1 MADGSVIIKVDAD
14 EKAAVKKLHQV
25 EREIDKLREKLS
37 EKQSGKSLL
46 VQESERLQA
55 EISRLR
61 QAAKAENLK
70 WQGGDVAAGQRESE
84 LLAKIPALKTQM
96 EKVNAEID
104 KYEQAIDSINQK
116 LGKQE
121 GIYADT
127 QKQVA
132 ALEKQNSGLAAVTDQ
147 VQSHMDRFANRVK
160 RLAKQVF
167 VFTIIAGA
175 FRQLRDILT
184 VAVKSNDEASAAFAR
199 LKGAVLTLV
208 QPLVNLLLP
217 ALTWIAN
224 ALTRVISVLA
234 QLFSML
240 TGKSFSST
248 KQAAKNLNAQ
258 KKALEGVGKAADDA
272 AGGLAGFDEINTIS
286 TDTGGGGGAGAAISP
301 DFNFGGEMDMGKLKN
316 ILGLLKAI
324 GAALLAW
331 KLSNGFLDGM
341 KKFLGFALAL
351 DGAIGYVKAFADI
364 WNNGLN
370 TGNLLALLG
379 RALEIVAGLWL
390 AFGKLGG
397 AIGLIVAGLGFLVAG
412 FHDAFENGWNLHNLL
427 LSIAGIFAVGMGI
440 GLLTGSWIPLLV
452 AGIAA
457 VLLALTVLTG
467 NGEELL
473 DGLKQMFEG
482 LKDFIVGIFAGDLER
497 AFGGIKTL
505 FDGFGKVAN
514 AVISGIEDSF
524 NAFLNWLDN
533 VTGGKLSN
541 IINTIRNLA
550 TAMFADI
557 RFRADAFVQALKL
570 LFLGV
575 TQFLTGVFTGDW
587 KRAWEGVKNIF
598 RGVWSGI
605 ASWFG
610 SAINAVIRGAN
621 WLISQLN
628 KIKWNVPDWVPVI
641 GGKKL
646 GISIP
651 KISEYRIPALAT
663 GTVVPPNRE
672 FLAMLGDNKNETE
685 VVSPLS
691 TMKQAMMEALAENGG
706 GGGEITLH
714 LYLNGRKMAVEV
726 VKEINNMTREAGKPV
741 LLF

>member
-70 WQGGDVAAGQRESE
+70 WQGGDAAAGQRESE

-147 VQSHMDRFANRVK
+147 VQSHMDRFAKRVK
-160 RLAKQVF
+160 GLAKRVF
-167 VFTIIAGA
+167 VFTVITAA
-175 FRQLRDILT
+175 FRQLRDILV

-258 KKALEGVGKAADDA
+258 KKALEGVGDAADDA
-272 AGGLAGFDEINTIS
+272 AGSLAGFDEINTIS
-286 TDTGGGGGAGAAISP
+286 TDTGGGGGADAALSP
-301 DFNFGGEMDMGKLKN
+301 DFDFGGEMDMGNLKN

-331 KLSNGFLDGM
+331 KFSNGFLDGM
-341 KKFLGFALAL
+341 RKFLGFALVL
-351 DGAIGYVKAFADI
+351 DGAIGYAKAFADI
-364 WNNGLN
+364 WSNGLN
-370 TGNLLALLG
+370 TDNLLTLLG

-390 AFGKLGG
+390 AFGKVGG

-427 LSIAGIFAVGMGI
+427 LSIAGIFAIGMGI

-482 LKDFIVGIFAGDLER
+482 LKDFIVGIFTGDLER

-514 AVISGIEDSF
+514 AVISGVVDGF
-524 NAFLNWLDN
+524 NAFLDQLDEL
-533 VTGGKLSN
+533 TGGRLSD

-575 TQFLTGVFTGDW
+575 TQFLAGVFTGDW
-587 KRAWEGVKNIF
+587 KRAWEGIKNIF

-605 ASWFG
+605 VSWFG
-610 SAINAVIRGAN
+610 SAINVVIRGAN

-646 GISIP
+646 GISIQ

-672 FLAMLGDNKNETE
+672 FLAMLGDNKTEHE

-691 TMKQAMMEALAENGG
+691 TIKQAVAEAMAENGG
-706 GGGEITLH
+706 GGEQVFH
-714 LYLNGRKMAVEV
+714 LYIDGKQVAVQV
-726 VKEINNMTREAGKPV
+726 VKHVNQMTRESGKPV
-741 LLF
+741 ILY

>member
-70 WQGGDVAAGQRESE
+70 WQGGDAAAGQRESE

-147 VQSHMDRFANRVK
+147 VQSHMDKFANRVK

-217 ALTWIAN
+217 TLTWIAN

-258 KKALEGVGKAADDA
+258 KKALEGVGDAADEA
-272 AGGLAGFDEINTIS
+272 AGSLAGFDEINTIS
-286 TDTGGGGGAGAAISP
+286 TDTGGGGGADAALSP
-301 DFNFGGEMDMGKLKN
+301 DFDFGGEMDMGNLKN

-331 KLSNGFLDGM
+331 KFSNGFLDGM
-341 KKFLGFALAL
+341 RKFLGFALVL
-351 DGAIGYVKAFADI
+351 DGAIGYAKAFADI
-364 WNNGLN
+364 WSNGLN
-370 TGNLLALLG
+370 TDNLLTLLG

-390 AFGKLGG
+390 AFGKVGG

-482 LKDFIVGIFAGDLER
+482 LKDFIVGIFTGDLER

-505 FDGFGKVAN
+505 FDGFGKVAS
-514 AVISGIEDSF
+514 AVISGVVDGF
-524 NAFLNWLDN
+524 NDFLDQLDEL
-533 VTGGKLSN
+533 TGGRLSGILNAIRELFTGQFEN
-541 IINTIRNLA
+541 IRTTI
-550 TAMFADI
+550 ADVI
-557 RFRADAFVQALKL
+557 QAVEDI
-570 LFLGV
+570 FLGL
-575 TQFLTGVFTGDW
+575 TQFLAGVFTGDW
-587 KRAWEGVKNIF
+587 KTAWEGIKNVF
-598 RGVWSGI
+598 KGVWNGI
-605 ASWFG
+605 ASLFG
-610 SAINAVIRGAN
+610 GAVNAVIKGAN

-672 FLAMLGDNKNETE
+672 FLAMLGDNKTEHE

-691 TMKQAMMEALAENGG
+691 TIKQAVAEAMAENGG
-706 GGGEITLH
+706 GGEQVFH
-714 LYLNGRKMAVEV
+714 LYIDGKQVAVQV
-726 VKEINNMTREAGKPV
+726 VKHVNQMTRESGKPV
-741 LLF
+741 ILY

>member
-70 WQGGDVAAGQRESE
+70 WQGGDAAAGQRESE

-175 FRQLRDILT
+175 FRQLRDILM

-224 ALTRVISVLA
+224 ALARVISVLA

-258 KKALEGVGKAADDA
+258 KKALEGVGDAADDA
-272 AGGLAGFDEINTIS
+272 AGSLAGFDEINTIS
-286 TDTGGGGGAGAAISP
+286 TDTGGGGGADAALSP
-301 DFNFGGEMDMGKLKN
+301 DFDFGGEMDMGNLKN

-331 KLSNGFLDGM
+331 KFSNGFLDGM
-341 KKFLGFALAL
+341 RKFLGFALVL
-351 DGAIGYVKAFADI
+351 DGAIGYAKAFADI
-364 WNNGLN
+364 WSNGLN
-370 TGNLLALLG
+370 TDNLLTLLG

-390 AFGKLGG
+390 AFGKVGG

-427 LSIAGIFAVGMGI
+427 LSIAGIFAIGMGI

-482 LKDFIVGIFAGDLER
+482 LKDFIVGIFTGDLER

-514 AVISGIEDSF
+514 AVISGVVDGF
-524 NAFLNWLDN
+524 NAFLDQLDEL
-533 VTGGKLSN
+533 TGGRLSGILNAIRELFTGQFEN
-541 IINTIRNLA
+541 IRTTI
-550 TAMFADI
+550 ADVI
-557 RFRADAFVQALKL
+557 QAVEDI
-570 LFLGV
+570 FLGL
-575 TQFLTGVFTGDW
+575 TQFLAGVFTGDW
-587 KRAWEGVKNIF
+587 ETAWEGIKNVF
-598 RGVWSGI
+598 KGVWNGI
-605 ASWFG
+605 ASLFG
-610 SAINAVIRGAN
+610 GAVNAVIKGAN

-672 FLAMLGDNKNETE
+672 FLAMLGDNKTEHE

-691 TMKQAMMEALAENGG
+691 TIKQAVAEAMAENGG
-706 GGGEITLH
+706 GGEQVFH
-714 LYLNGRKMAVEV
+714 LYIDGKQVAVQV
-726 VKEINNMTREAGKPV
+726 VKHVNQMTRESGKPV
-741 LLF
+741 ILY

>member
-160 RLAKQVF
+160 GLAKRVF
-167 VFTIIAGA
+167 VFTVITAA
-175 FRQLRDILT
+175 FRQLRDHMAL
-184 VAVKSNDEASAAFAR
+184 AVKSNDEASAAFAR

-240 TGKSFSST
+240 TGKSFSSA

-258 KKALEGVGKAADDA
+258 KKALEGVGDAADDA
-272 AGGLAGFDEINTIS
+272 AGSLAGFDEINTIS
-286 TDTGGGGGAGAAISP
+286 TDTGGGGGADAALSP
-301 DFNFGGEMDMGKLKN
+301 DFDFGGEMDMGNLKN

-331 KLSNGFLDGM
+331 KFSNGFLDGM
-341 KKFLGFALAL
+341 RKFLGFALAL
-351 DGAIGYVKAFADI
+351 DGAIGYAKAFADI
-364 WNNGLN
+364 WSNGLN
-370 TGNLLALLG
+370 TDNLLTLLG

-390 AFGKLGG
+390 AFGKVGG

-427 LSIAGIFAVGMGI
+427 LSIAGIFAIGMGI

-482 LKDFIVGIFAGDLER
+482 LKDFIVGIFTGDLER

-514 AVISGIEDSF
+514 AVISGVVDGF
-524 NAFLNWLDN
+524 NAFLDQLDEL
-533 VTGGKLSN
+533 TGGRLSGILNAIRELFTGQFEN
-541 IINTIRNLA
+541 IRTTI
-550 TAMFADI
+550 ADVI
-557 RFRADAFVQALKL
+557 QAVEDI
-570 LFLGV
+570 FLGL
-575 TQFLTGVFTGDW
+575 TQFLAGVFTGDW
-587 KRAWEGVKNIF
+587 ETAWEGIKNIF
-598 RGVWSGI
+598 KGVWNGI
-605 ASWFG
+605 ASLFG
-610 SAINAVIRGAN
+610 GAVNAVIKGAN

-672 FLAMLGDNKNETE
+672 FLAMLGDNKTEHE

-691 TMKQAMMEALAENGG
+691 TIKQAVAEAMAENGG
-706 GGGEITLH
+706 GGEQVFH
-714 LYLNGRKMAVEV
+714 LYIDGKQVAVQV
-726 VKEINNMTREAGKPV
+726 VKHVNQMTRESGKPV
-741 LLF
+741 ILY

>member
-70 WQGGDVAAGQRESE
+70 WQGGDAAAGQRESE

-175 FRQLRDILT
+175 FRQLRDILM

-224 ALTRVISVLA
+224 ALARVISVLA

-258 KKALEGVGKAADDA
+258 KKALEGVGDAADDA
-272 AGGLAGFDEINTIS
+272 AGSLAGFDEINTIS
-286 TDTGGGGGAGAAISP
+286 TDTGGGGGADAALSP
-301 DFNFGGEMDMGKLKN
+301 DFDFGGEMDMGNLKN

-331 KLSNGFLDGM
+331 KFSNGFLDGM
-341 KKFLGFALAL
+341 RKFLGFALVL
-351 DGAIGYVKAFADI
+351 DGAIGYAKAFADI
-364 WNNGLN
+364 WSNGLN
-370 TGNLLALLG
+370 TDNLLTLLG

-390 AFGKLGG
+390 AFGKVGG
-397 AIGLIVAGLGFLVAG
+397 AIGLIVAGLGFLVAW

-427 LSIAGIFAVGMGI
+427 LSIAGIFAIGMGI

-482 LKDFIVGIFAGDLER
+482 LKDFIVGIFTGDLER

-514 AVISGIEDSF
+514 AVISGVVDGF
-524 NAFLNWLDN
+524 NAFLDQLDEL
-533 VTGGKLSN
+533 TGGRLSGILNAIRELFTGQFEN
-541 IINTIRNLA
+541 IRTTI
-550 TAMFADI
+550 ADVI
-557 RFRADAFVQALKL
+557 QAVEDI
-570 LFLGV
+570 FLGL
-575 TQFLTGVFTGDW
+575 TQFLAGVFTGDW
-587 KRAWEGVKNIF
+587 ETAWEGIKNVF
-598 RGVWSGI
+598 KGVWNGI
-605 ASWFG
+605 ASLFG
-610 SAINAVIRGAN
+610 GAVNAVIKGAN

-672 FLAMLGDNKNETE
+672 FLAMLGDNKTEHE

-691 TMKQAMMEALAENGG
+691 TIKQAVAEAMAENGG
-706 GGGEITLH
+706 GGEQVFH
-714 LYLNGRKMAVEV
+714 LYIDGKQVAVQV
-726 VKEINNMTREAGKPV
+726 VKHVNQMTRESGKPV
-741 LLF
+741 ILY

>member
-61 QAAKAENLK
+61 QVAKAENLK
-70 WQGGDVAAGQRESE
+70 WQGGDAAAGQRESE
-84 LLAKIPALKTQM
+84 LLAKIPALKAQA

-167 VFTIIAGA
+167 VFTIIAGV
-175 FRQLRDILT
+175 FRQLRDILM

-234 QLFSML
+234 QLFSLL

-258 KKALEGVGKAADDA
+258 KKALEGVGDAADDA
-272 AGGLAGFDEINTIS
+272 AGSLAGFDEINTIS
-286 TDTGGGGGAGAAISP
+286 TDTGGGGGADAALSP
-301 DFNFGGEMDMGKLKN
+301 DFDFGGEMDMGNLKN

-331 KLSNGFLDGM
+331 KFSNGFLDGM
-341 KKFLGFALAL
+341 RKFLGFALVL
-351 DGAIGYVKAFADI
+351 DGAIGYAKAFADI

-370 TGNLLALLG
+370 TDNLLTLLG

-390 AFGKLGG
+390 AFGKVGG

-427 LSIAGIFAVGMGI
+427 LSIAGIFAIGMGI

-473 DGLKQMFEG
+473 DGLKQMFAG
-482 LKDFIVGIFAGDLER
+482 LKDFIIGIFTGDMER
-497 AFGGIKTL
+497 A
-505 FDGFGKVAN
+505 
-514 AVISGIEDSF
+514 ISGISQIFGGLRLSVD
-524 NAFLNWLDN
+524 AVVRGLRDTLLGFLDWLDQK
-533 VTGGKLSN
+533 TGGKLSN
-541 IINTIRNLA
+541 SINTIRNLA

-575 TQFLTGVFTGDW
+575 TQFLVGVFTGDW

-605 ASWFG
+605 VSWFG
-610 SAINAVIRGAN
+610 SAINVVIRGAN

-646 GISIP
+646 GISIS
-651 KISEYRIPALAT
+651 KISEYRIPALAN

-672 FLAMLGDNKNETE
+672 FLAMLGDNKTEHE

-691 TMKQAMMEALAENGG
+691 TIKQAVAEAMAENGG
-706 GGGEITLH
+706 GGEQVFH
-714 LYLNGRKMAVEV
+714 LYIDGKQVAVQV
-726 VKEINNMTREAGKPV
+726 VKHVNQMTRESGKPV
-741 LLF
+741 ILY

>member
-70 WQGGDVAAGQRESE
+70 WQGGDAAAGQRESE

-160 RLAKQVF
+160 RLARQVF

-175 FRQLRDILT
+175 FRQLRDILML
-184 VAVKSNDEASAAFAR
+184 AVKSNDEASAAFAR

-258 KKALEGVGKAADDA
+258 KKALEGVGDAADDA
-272 AGGLAGFDEINTIS
+272 AGSLAGFDEINTIS
-286 TDTGGGGGAGAAISP
+286 TDTGGGGGADAALSP
-301 DFNFGGEMDMGKLKN
+301 DFDFGGEMDMGNLKN

-331 KLSNGFLDGM
+331 NFSNGFLDGM
-341 KKFLGFALAL
+341 RKFLGFALVL
-351 DGAIGYVKAFADI
+351 DGAIGYAKAFADI
-364 WNNGLN
+364 WSNGLN
-370 TGNLLALLG
+370 TDNLLALLG

-390 AFGKLGG
+390 AFGKVGG

-427 LSIAGIFAVGMGI
+427 LSIAGIFAIGMGI

-482 LKDFIVGIFAGDLER
+482 LKDFIVGIFTGDLER

-514 AVISGIEDSF
+514 AVISGVVDGF
-524 NAFLNWLDN
+524 NAFLDQLDEL
-533 VTGGKLSN
+533 TGGRLSGILNAIRELFTGQFEN
-541 IINTIRNLA
+541 IRTTI
-550 TAMFADI
+550 ADVI
-557 RFRADAFVQALKL
+557 QAVEDI
-570 LFLGV
+570 FLGL

-587 KRAWEGVKNIF
+587 KTAWEGIKNVF
-598 RGVWSGI
+598 KGVWNGI
-605 ASWFG
+605 ASLFG
-610 SAINAVIRGAN
+610 GAVNAVIKGAN

-672 FLAMLGDNKNETE
+672 FLAMLGDNKTEHE

-691 TMKQAMMEALAENGG
+691 TIKQAVAEAMAENGG
-706 GGGEITLH
+706 GGEQVFH
-714 LYLNGRKMAVEV
+714 LYIDGKQVAVQV
-726 VKEINNMTREAGKPV
+726 VKHVNQMTRESGKPV
-741 LLF
+741 ILY

>member
-14 EKAAVKKLHQV
+14 EKSAVKKLHQV

-70 WQGGDVAAGQRESE
+70 WQGGDAAAGQRESE
-84 LLAKIPALKTQM
+84 LLAKIPALKAQA

-116 LGKQE
+116 LSKQE

-175 FRQLRDILT
+175 FRQLRDILM

-199 LKGAVLTLV
+199 LKGGVLTLV

-258 KKALEGVGKAADDA
+258 KKALEGVGDAADDA
-272 AGGLAGFDEINTIS
+272 AGSLAGFDEINTIS
-286 TDTGGGGGAGAAISP
+286 TDTGGGGGANTALSP
-301 DFNFGGEMDMGKLKN
+301 DFDFGGEMDMGNLKN
-316 ILGLLKAI
+316 ILGLLEAI

-331 KLSNGFLDGM
+331 KFSNGFLDGM
-341 KKFLGFALAL
+341 KKFLGFALVL
-351 DGAIGYVKAFADI
+351 DGAIGYAKAFADI
-364 WNNGLN
+364 WSNGLN
-370 TGNLLALLG
+370 TDNLLTLLG

-390 AFGKLGG
+390 AFGKVGG

-412 FHDAFENGWNLHNLL
+412 FHDAFENGWNLNNLL

-482 LKDFIVGIFAGDLER
+482 LKDFIVGIFTGDLER

-514 AVISGIEDSF
+514 AVISGVVDGF
-524 NAFLNWLDN
+524 NAFLDQLDEL
-533 VTGGKLSN
+533 TGGRLSGILNAIRELFTGQFEN
-541 IINTIRNLA
+541 IKTTI
-550 TAMFADI
+550 ADVI
-557 RFRADAFVQALKL
+557 QAVEDI
-570 LFLGV
+570 FLGL
-575 TQFLTGVFTGDW
+575 TQFLAGVFTGDW
-587 KRAWEGVKNIF
+587 ETAWEGIKNVF
-598 RGVWSGI
+598 KGVWNGI
-605 ASWFG
+605 ASLFG
-610 SAINAVIRGAN
+610 GAVNAVIKGAN

-672 FLAMLGDNKNETE
+672 FLAMLGDNKTEHE

-691 TMKQAMMEALAENGG
+691 TIKQAVAEAMAENGG
-706 GGGEITLH
+706 GGEQVFH
-714 LYLNGRKMAVEV
+714 LYIDGKQVAVQV
-726 VKEINNMTREAGKPV
+726 VKHVNQMTRESGKPV
-741 LLF
+741 ILY

>member
-25 EREIDKLREKLS
+25 EREIDKLRGKLS

-70 WQGGDVAAGQRESE
+70 WQGGDAAAGQRESE
-84 LLAKIPALKTQM
+84 LLAKIPALKAQA

-116 LGKQE
+116 LEKQE

-147 VQSHMDRFANRVK
+147 VQRHMDRFANRVK
-160 RLAKQVF
+160 GLAKRVF
-167 VFTIIAGA
+167 VFTVITAA
-175 FRQLRDILT
+175 FRQLRDILM
-184 VAVKSNDEASAAFAR
+184 VAVKSNDEASASFAR

-208 QPLVNLLLP
+208 QPIVNLLLP

-258 KKALEGVGKAADDA
+258 KKALEGVGDAADDA
-272 AGGLAGFDEINTIS
+272 AGSLAGFDEINTIS
-286 TDTGGGGGAGAAISP
+286 TDTGGGGGADAALSP
-301 DFNFGGEMDMGKLKN
+301 DFDFGGEIDMGNLKN

-331 KLSNGFLDGM
+331 KFSNGFLDGM
-341 KKFLGFALAL
+341 RKFLGFALVL
-351 DGAIGYVKAFADI
+351 DGAIGYAKAFADI
-364 WNNGLN
+364 WSNGLN
-370 TGNLLALLG
+370 TDNLLTLLG

-390 AFGKLGG
+390 AFGKVGG

-427 LSIAGIFAVGMGI
+427 LSIAGIFAIGMGI

-452 AGIAA
+452 AGIAS

-482 LKDFIVGIFAGDLER
+482 LKDFIVGIFTGDLER

-514 AVISGIEDSF
+514 AVISGVVDGF
-524 NAFLNWLDN
+524 NAFLDQLDEL
-533 VTGGKLSN
+533 TGGRLSGILNAIRELFTGQFEN
-541 IINTIRNLA
+541 IRATIA
-550 TAMFADI
+550 YVIQAVEDI
-557 RFRADAFVQALKL
+557 
-570 LFLGV
+570 FLGL
-575 TQFLTGVFTGDW
+575 TQFLAGVFTGDW
-587 KRAWEGVKNIF
+587 ETAWEGIKNVF
-598 RGVWSGI
+598 KGVWNGI
-605 ASWFG
+605 ASLFG
-610 SAINAVIRGAN
+610 GAVNAVIKGAN

-672 FLAMLGDNKNETE
+672 FLAMLGDNKTEHE

-691 TMKQAMMEALAENGG
+691 TIKQAVAEAMAENGG
-706 GGGEITLH
+706 GGEQVFH
-714 LYLNGRKMAVEV
+714 LYIDGKQVAVQV
-726 VKEINNMTREAGKPV
+726 VKHVNQMTRESGKPV
-741 LLF
+741 ILY

>member
-70 WQGGDVAAGQRESE
+70 WQGGDAAAGQRESE

-175 FRQLRDILT
+175 FRQLRDILM

-258 KKALEGVGKAADDA
+258 KKALEGVGDAADDA
-272 AGGLAGFDEINTIS
+272 AGSLAGFDEINTIS
-286 TDTGGGGGAGAAISP
+286 TDTGGGGGADAALSP
-301 DFNFGGEMDMGKLKN
+301 DFDFGGEMDMGNLKN

-331 KLSNGFLDGM
+331 KFSNGFLDGM
-341 KKFLGFALAL
+341 RKFLGFALVL
-351 DGAIGYVKAFADI
+351 DGAIGYAKAFADI
-364 WNNGLN
+364 WSNGLN
-370 TGNLLALLG
+370 TDNLLTLLG

-390 AFGKLGG
+390 AFGKVGG

-427 LSIAGIFAVGMGI
+427 LSIAGIFAIGMGI

-467 NGEELL
+467 NGKELL

-482 LKDFIVGIFAGDLER
+482 LKDFIVGIFTGDLER

-514 AVISGIEDSF
+514 AVISGVVDGF
-524 NAFLNWLDN
+524 NAFLDQLDEL
-533 VTGGKLSN
+533 TGGRLSGILNAIRELFTGQFEN
-541 IINTIRNLA
+541 IRTTI
-550 TAMFADI
+550 ADVI
-557 RFRADAFVQALKL
+557 QAVEDI
-570 LFLGV
+570 FLGL
-575 TQFLTGVFTGDW
+575 TQFLAGVFTGDW
-587 KRAWEGVKNIF
+587 ETAWEGIKNVF
-598 RGVWSGI
+598 KGVWNGI
-605 ASWFG
+605 ASLFG
-610 SAINAVIRGAN
+610 GAVNAVIKGAN

-672 FLAMLGDNKNETE
+672 FLAMLGDNKTEHE

-691 TMKQAMMEALAENGG
+691 TIRQAVAEAMAENGG
-706 GGGEITLH
+706 GGEQVFH
-714 LYLNGRKMAVEV
+714 LYIDGKQVAVQV
-726 VKEINNMTREAGKPV
+726 VKHVNQMTRESGKPV
-741 LLF
+741 ILY

>member
-70 WQGGDVAAGQRESE
+70 WQGGDAAAGQRESE

-167 VFTIIAGA
+167 IFTIIAGA

-234 QLFSML
+234 QFFSML

-258 KKALEGVGKAADDA
+258 KKALEGVGDAADDA
-272 AGGLAGFDEINTIS
+272 AGSLAGFDEINTIS
-286 TDTGGGGGAGAAISP
+286 TDTGGGGGADAALSP
-301 DFNFGGEMDMGKLKN
+301 DFDFGGEMDMGNLKN

-331 KLSNGFLDGM
+331 KFSNGFLDGM
-341 KKFLGFALAL
+341 RKFLGFALVL
-351 DGAIGYVKAFADI
+351 DGAIGYAKAFADI
-364 WNNGLN
+364 WSNGLN
-370 TGNLLALLG
+370 TDNLLTLLG

-390 AFGKLGG
+390 AFGKVGG

-427 LSIAGIFAVGMGI
+427 LSIAGIFAIGMGI

-482 LKDFIVGIFAGDLER
+482 LKDFIVGIFTGDLER

-514 AVISGIEDSF
+514 AVISGVVDGF
-524 NAFLNWLDN
+524 NDFLDQLDEL
-533 VTGGKLSN
+533 TGGRLSGILNAIRELFTGQFEN
-541 IINTIRNLA
+541 IRTTI
-550 TAMFADI
+550 ADVI
-557 RFRADAFVQALKL
+557 QAVEDI
-570 LFLGV
+570 FLGL

-587 KRAWEGVKNIF
+587 KTAWEGIKNVF
-598 RGVWSGI
+598 KGVWNGI
-605 ASWFG
+605 ASLFG
-610 SAINAVIRGAN
+610 GAVNAVIKGAN

-672 FLAMLGDNKNETE
+672 FLAMLGDNKTEHE

-691 TMKQAMMEALAENGG
+691 TIKQAVAEAMAENGG
-706 GGGEITLH
+706 GGEQVFH
-714 LYLNGRKMAVEV
+714 LYIDGKQVAVQV
-726 VKEINNMTREAGKPV
+726 VKHVNQMTRESGKPV
-741 LLF
+741 ILY

>member
-37 EKQSGKSLL
+37 EKQSRKSLL

-272 AGGLAGFDEINTIS
+272 AGSLAGFDEINTIS
-286 TDTGGGGGAGAAISP
+286 TDTGGGGGAGAEIAPSF
-301 DFNFGGEMDMGKLKN
+301 DFGGEMEMENLKN
-316 ILGLLKAI
+316 ILELIKLIGLAF
-324 GAALLAW
+324 LAW
-331 KLSNGFLDGM
+331 KLPG
-341 KKFLGFALAL
+341 GFAKNLLGLWIAL
-351 DGAIGYVKAFADI
+351 EGLEGYVKWFKDI
-364 WNNGLN
+364 FDNGMGLDN
-370 TGNLLALLG
+370 MLGLLSHALLLVG
-379 RALEIVAGLWL
+379 GLAI
-390 AFGKLGG
+390 AFGKKGA
-397 AIGLIVAGLGFLVAG
+397 AIGLVITGIGELVAA
-412 FHDAFENGWNLHNLL
+412 FKDADTNGWNLYNMLTA
-427 LSIAGIFAVGMGI
+427 IAGIFSVGMGI
-440 GLLTGSWIPLLV
+440 SLLTGSWIPLLI

-457 VLLALTVLTG
+457 VLLAITVLTG
-467 NGEELL
+467 HGEEMISGLKKVFSGFKDFIAGVFSGDMTKTMAGL
-473 DGLKQMFEG
+473 SAMWEGLKQ
-482 LKDFIVGIFAGDLER
+482 IVGAVIA
-497 AFGGIKTL
+497 GIKDML
-505 FDGFGKVAN
+505 G
-514 AVISGIEDSF
+514 
-524 NAFLNWLDN
+524 AFTKWMDEK
-533 VTGGKLSN
+533 TGGWFSRFCNK
-541 IINTIRNLA
+541 IAQTLA
-550 TAMFADI
+550 KMVNFI
-557 RFRADAFVQALKL
+557 
-570 LFLGV
+570 
-575 TQFLTGVFTGDW
+575 
-587 KRAWEGVKNIF
+587 
-598 RGVWSGI
+598 
-605 ASWFG
+605 
-610 SAINAVIRGAN
+610 IRGIN
-621 WLISQLN
+621 KLIDGLN
-628 KIKWNVPDWVPVI
+628 SVNISFPEWVPII
-641 GGKKL
+641 GGKKFAPNIRRL
-646 GISIP
+646 
-651 KISEYRIPALAT
+651 SEYRIPALAT

-706 GGGEITLH
+706 GGGDITLH

>member
-70 WQGGDVAAGQRESE
+70 WQGGDAAAGQRESE

-121 GIYADT
+121 SIYADT

-160 RLAKQVF
+160 RLARQVF
-167 VFTIIAGA
+167 VFTIIADA
-175 FRQLRDILT
+175 FCRLRDILT

-272 AGGLAGFDEINTIS
+272 AGSLAGFDEINTIS
-286 TDTGGGGGAGAAISP
+286 TDTGGGGGAGAEIAPSF
-301 DFNFGGEMDMGKLKN
+301 DFGGEMEMENLKN
-316 ILGLLKAI
+316 ILELIKLIGLAF
-324 GAALLAW
+324 LAW
-331 KLSNGFLDGM
+331 KLPG
-341 KKFLGFALAL
+341 GFAKNLLGLWIAL
-351 DGAIGYVKAFADI
+351 EGLEGYVKWFKDI
-364 WNNGLN
+364 FDNGMGLDN
-370 TGNLLALLG
+370 MLGLLSHALLLVG
-379 RALEIVAGLWL
+379 GLAI
-390 AFGKLGG
+390 AFKKKGA
-397 AIGLIVAGLGFLVAG
+397 AIGLVITGIGELVAA
-412 FHDAFENGWNLHNLL
+412 FKDADTNGWNLYNMLTA
-427 LSIAGIFAVGMGI
+427 IAGIFSVGMGI
-440 GLLTGSWIPLLV
+440 GLLTGSWIPLLI
-452 AGIAA
+452 AGIAS
-457 VLLALTVLTG
+457 VLLAITVLTG
-467 NGEELL
+467 HGEEMISGLKKVFSGFKDFIAGVFSGDMTKAMAGL
-473 DGLKQMFEG
+473 SAMWEGLKQ
-482 LKDFIVGIFAGDLER
+482 IVGAVIA
-497 AFGGIKTL
+497 GIKDML
-505 FDGFGKVAN
+505 G
-514 AVISGIEDSF
+514 
-524 NAFLNWLDN
+524 AFTKWMDEK
-533 VTGGKLSN
+533 TGGWFSRFCNK
-541 IINTIRNLA
+541 IAQTLA
-550 TAMFADI
+550 KMVNFI
-557 RFRADAFVQALKL
+557 
-570 LFLGV
+570 
-575 TQFLTGVFTGDW
+575 
-587 KRAWEGVKNIF
+587 
-598 RGVWSGI
+598 
-605 ASWFG
+605 
-610 SAINAVIRGAN
+610 IRGIN
-621 WLISQLN
+621 KLIDGLN
-628 KIKWNVPDWVPVI
+628 SVNISFPEWVPII
-641 GGKKL
+641 GGKKFAPNIRRL
-646 GISIP
+646 
-651 KISEYRIPALAT
+651 SEYRIPALAT

-706 GGGEITLH
+706 GGGDITLH

>member
-70 WQGGDVAAGQRESE
+70 WQGGDAAAGQRESE

-167 VFTIIAGA
+167 IFTIIAGA

-258 KKALEGVGKAADDA
+258 KKALEGVGDAADEA
-272 AGGLAGFDEINTIS
+272 AGSLAGFDEINTIS
-286 TDTGGGGGAGAAISP
+286 TDTGGGGGSDAALSP
-301 DFNFGGEMDMGKLKN
+301 DFDFGGEMDMGNLKN

-331 KLSNGFLDGM
+331 KFSNGFLDGM
-341 KKFLGFALAL
+341 RKFLGFALVL
-351 DGAIGYVKAFADI
+351 DGAIGYAKAFADI
-364 WNNGLN
+364 WSNGLN
-370 TGNLLALLG
+370 TDNLLTLLG

-390 AFGKLGG
+390 AFGKVGG

-482 LKDFIVGIFAGDLER
+482 LKDFIVGIFTGDLER

-514 AVISGIEDSF
+514 AVISGVVDGF
-524 NAFLNWLDN
+524 NDFLDQLDEL
-533 VTGGKLSN
+533 TGGRLSGILNAIRELFTGQFEN
-541 IINTIRNLA
+541 IRTTI
-550 TAMFADI
+550 ADVI
-557 RFRADAFVQALKL
+557 QAVEDI
-570 LFLGV
+570 FLGL
-575 TQFLTGVFTGDW
+575 TQFLAGVFTGDW
-587 KRAWEGVKNIF
+587 KTAWEGIKNVF
-598 RGVWSGI
+598 KGVWNGI
-605 ASWFG
+605 ASLFG
-610 SAINAVIRGAN
+610 GAVNAVIKGAN

-672 FLAMLGDNKNETE
+672 FLAMLGDNKTEHE

-691 TMKQAMMEALAENGG
+691 TIKQAVAEAMAENGG
-706 GGGEITLH
+706 GGEQVFH
-714 LYLNGRKMAVEV
+714 LYIDGKQVAVQV
-726 VKEINNMTREAGKPV
+726 VKHVNQMTRESGKPV
-741 LLF
+741 ILY

>member
-70 WQGGDVAAGQRESE
+70 WQGGDAAAGQRESE

-121 GIYADT
+121 SIYADT

-175 FRQLRDILT
+175 FRQLRDIMM

-272 AGGLAGFDEINTIS
+272 AGSLAGFDEINTIS
-286 TDTGGGGGAGAAISP
+286 TDTGGGGGAGAEIAPSF
-301 DFNFGGEMDMGKLKN
+301 DFGREMEMENLKN
-316 ILGLLKAI
+316 ILELIKLIGLAF
-324 GAALLAW
+324 LAW
-331 KLSNGFLDGM
+331 KLPG
-341 KKFLGFALAL
+341 GFAKNLLGLWIAL
-351 DGAIGYVKAFADI
+351 EGLEGYVKWFKDI
-364 WNNGLN
+364 FDNGMGLDN
-370 TGNLLALLG
+370 MLGLLSHALLLVG
-379 RALEIVAGLWL
+379 GLAI
-390 AFGKLGG
+390 AFGKKGA
-397 AIGLIVAGLGFLVAG
+397 AIGLVITGIGELVAA
-412 FHDAFENGWNLHNLL
+412 FKDADTNGWNLYNMLTA
-427 LSIAGIFAVGMGI
+427 IAGIFSVGMGI
-440 GLLTGSWIPLLV
+440 SLLTGSWIPLLI

-457 VLLALTVLTG
+457 VLLAITVLTG
-467 NGEELL
+467 HGEEMISGLKKVFSGFKDFIAGVFSGDMTKTMAGL
-473 DGLKQMFEG
+473 SAMWEGLKQ
-482 LKDFIVGIFAGDLER
+482 IVGAVIA
-497 AFGGIKTL
+497 GIKDML
-505 FDGFGKVAN
+505 G
-514 AVISGIEDSF
+514 
-524 NAFLNWLDN
+524 AFTKWMDEK
-533 VTGGKLSN
+533 TGGWFSRFCNK
-541 IINTIRNLA
+541 IAQTLA
-550 TAMFADI
+550 KMVNFI
-557 RFRADAFVQALKL
+557 
-570 LFLGV
+570 
-575 TQFLTGVFTGDW
+575 
-587 KRAWEGVKNIF
+587 
-598 RGVWSGI
+598 
-605 ASWFG
+605 
-610 SAINAVIRGAN
+610 IRGIN
-621 WLISQLN
+621 KLIDGLN
-628 KIKWNVPDWVPVI
+628 SVNISFPEWVPII
-641 GGKKL
+641 GGKKFAPNIRRL
-646 GISIP
+646 
-651 KISEYRIPALAT
+651 SEYRIPALAT

-691 TMKQAMMEALAENGG
+691 TMKQAMMEALAESGG

-726 VKEINNMTREAGKPV
+726 VKEINNMTRETGKPV

>member
-70 WQGGDVAAGQRESE
+70 WQGGDAAAGQRESE

-147 VQSHMDRFANRVK
+147 VQSHMDKFANRVK

-175 FRQLRDILT
+175 FRQLRDIMM

-272 AGGLAGFDEINTIS
+272 AGSLAGFDEINAIS
-286 TDTGGGGGAGAAISP
+286 TDTGGGGGAGAEIAPSF
-301 DFNFGGEMDMGKLKN
+301 DFGGEMEMENLKN
-316 ILGLLKAI
+316 ILELIKLIGLAF
-324 GAALLAW
+324 LAW
-331 KLSNGFLDGM
+331 KLPG
-341 KKFLGFALAL
+341 GFAKNLLGLWIAL
-351 DGAIGYVKAFADI
+351 EGLEGYVKWFKDI
-364 WNNGLN
+364 FDNGMGLDN
-370 TGNLLALLG
+370 MLGLLSHALLLVG
-379 RALEIVAGLWL
+379 GLAI
-390 AFGKLGG
+390 AFGKKGA
-397 AIGLIVAGLGFLVAG
+397 AIGLVITGIGELVAA
-412 FHDAFENGWNLHNLL
+412 FKDADTNGWNLYNMLTA
-427 LSIAGIFAVGMGI
+427 IAGIFSVGMGI
-440 GLLTGSWIPLLV
+440 SLLTGSWIPLLI

-457 VLLALTVLTG
+457 VLLAITVLTG
-467 NGEELL
+467 HGEEMISGLKKVFSGFKDFIAGVFSGDMTKTMAGL
-473 DGLKQMFEG
+473 SAMWEGLKQ
-482 LKDFIVGIFAGDLER
+482 IVGAVIA
-497 AFGGIKTL
+497 GIKDML
-505 FDGFGKVAN
+505 G
-514 AVISGIEDSF
+514 
-524 NAFLNWLDN
+524 AFTKWMDEK
-533 VTGGKLSN
+533 TGGWFSRFCNK
-541 IINTIRNLA
+541 IAQTLA
-550 TAMFADI
+550 KMVNFI
-557 RFRADAFVQALKL
+557 
-570 LFLGV
+570 
-575 TQFLTGVFTGDW
+575 
-587 KRAWEGVKNIF
+587 
-598 RGVWSGI
+598 
-605 ASWFG
+605 
-610 SAINAVIRGAN
+610 IRGIN
-621 WLISQLN
+621 KLIDGLN
-628 KIKWNVPDWVPVI
+628 SVNISFPEWVPII
-641 GGKKL
+641 GGKKFAPNIRRL
-646 GISIP
+646 
-651 KISEYRIPALAT
+651 SEYRIPALAT

-706 GGGEITLH
+706 GGEQVFH
-714 LYLNGRKMAVEV
+714 LYIDGKQVAVQV
-726 VKEINNMTREAGKPV
+726 VKHVNQMTRESGKPV
-741 LLF
+741 ILY

>member
-55 EISRLR
+55 ELSRLR

-70 WQGGDVAAGQRESE
+70 WKGGDVAAGQRESE

-121 GIYADT
+121 DIYADT

-224 ALTRVISVLA
+224 ALVRVISVLA

-272 AGGLAGFDEINTIS
+272 AGSLAGFDEINTIS
-286 TDTGGGGGAGAAISP
+286 TDTGAGGGAGAEIAPSF
-301 DFNFGGEMDMGKLKN
+301 DFGGEMEMENLKN
-316 ILGLLKAI
+316 ILELIKLIGLAF
-324 GAALLAW
+324 LAW
-331 KLSNGFLDGM
+331 KLPG
-341 KKFLGFALAL
+341 GFAKNLLGLWIAL
-351 DGAIGYVKAFADI
+351 EGLEGYVKWFKDI
-364 WNNGLN
+364 FDNGMGLDN
-370 TGNLLALLG
+370 MLGLLSHALLLVG
-379 RALEIVAGLWL
+379 GLAI
-390 AFGKLGG
+390 AFGKKGA
-397 AIGLIVAGLGFLVAG
+397 AIGLVITGIGELVAA
-412 FHDAFENGWNLHNLL
+412 FKDADTNGWNLYNMLTA
-427 LSIAGIFAVGMGI
+427 IAGIFSVGMGI
-440 GLLTGSWIPLLV
+440 SLLTGSWIPLLI
-452 AGIAA
+452 AGIAS
-457 VLLALTVLTG
+457 VLLAITVLTG
-467 NGEELL
+467 HGEEMISGLKKVFSGFKDFIAGVFSGDMTKAMAGL
-473 DGLKQMFEG
+473 SAMWEGLKQV
-482 LKDFIVGIFAGDLER
+482 VGAVIA
-497 AFGGIKTL
+497 GIKDML
-505 FDGFGKVAN
+505 G
-514 AVISGIEDSF
+514 
-524 NAFLNWLDN
+524 AFTKWMDEK
-533 VTGGKLSN
+533 TGGWFSRFCNKISE
-541 IINTIRNLA
+541 TLA
-550 TAMFADI
+550 KMVNFI
-557 RFRADAFVQALKL
+557 
-570 LFLGV
+570 
-575 TQFLTGVFTGDW
+575 
-587 KRAWEGVKNIF
+587 
-598 RGVWSGI
+598 
-605 ASWFG
+605 
-610 SAINAVIRGAN
+610 IRGIN
-621 WLISQLN
+621 KLIDGLN
-628 KIKWNVPDWVPVI
+628 SVNISFPEWVPII
-641 GGKKL
+641 GGKKFAPNIRRL
-646 GISIP
+646 
-651 KISEYRIPALAT
+651 SEYRIPALAT

-672 FLAMLGDNKNETE
+672 FLAMLGDNKSETE

-706 GGGEITLH
+706 GGGDITLH

>member
-70 WQGGDVAAGQRESE
+70 WQGGDAAAGQRESE

-121 GIYADT
+121 SIYADT

-175 FRQLRDILT
+175 FRQLRDILM

-258 KKALEGVGKAADDA
+258 KKALEGVGDAADDA
-272 AGGLAGFDEINTIS
+272 AGSLAGFDEINTIS
-286 TDTGGGGGAGAAISP
+286 TDTGGGGGADAALSP
-301 DFNFGGEMDMGKLKN
+301 DFDFGGEMDMGNLKN

-331 KLSNGFLDGM
+331 KFSNGFLDGM
-341 KKFLGFALAL
+341 RKFLGFALVL
-351 DGAIGYVKAFADI
+351 DGAIGYAKAFADI
-364 WNNGLN
+364 WSNGLN
-370 TGNLLALLG
+370 TDNLLTLLG

-390 AFGKLGG
+390 AFGKVGG

-427 LSIAGIFAVGMGI
+427 LSIAGIFAIGMGI

-467 NGEELL
+467 NGKELL

-482 LKDFIVGIFAGDLER
+482 LKDFIVGIFTGDLER

-514 AVISGIEDSF
+514 AVISGVVDGF
-524 NAFLNWLDN
+524 NAFLDQLDEL
-533 VTGGKLSN
+533 TGGRLSGILNAIRELFTGQFEN
-541 IINTIRNLA
+541 IRTTI
-550 TAMFADI
+550 ADVI
-557 RFRADAFVQALKL
+557 QAVEDI
-570 LFLGV
+570 FLGL
-575 TQFLTGVFTGDW
+575 TQFLAGVFTGDW
-587 KRAWEGVKNIF
+587 ETAWEGIKNVF
-598 RGVWSGI
+598 KGVWNGI
-605 ASWFG
+605 ASLFG
-610 SAINAVIRGAN
+610 GAVNAVIKGAN

-672 FLAMLGDNKNETE
+672 FLAMLGDNKTEHE

-691 TMKQAMMEALAENGG
+691 TIKQAVAEAMAENGG
-706 GGGEITLH
+706 GGEQVFH
-714 LYLNGRKMAVEV
+714 LYIDGKQVAVQV
-726 VKEINNMTREAGKPV
+726 VKHVNQMTRESGKPV
-741 LLF
+741 ILY

>member
-70 WQGGDVAAGQRESE
+70 WQGGDAAAGQRESE

-160 RLAKQVF
+160 RLARQVF

-175 FRQLRDILT
+175 FRQLRDILML
-184 VAVKSNDEASAAFAR
+184 AVKSNDEASAAFAR

-258 KKALEGVGKAADDA
+258 KKALEGVGDAADDA
-272 AGGLAGFDEINTIS
+272 AGSLAGFDEINTIS
-286 TDTGGGGGAGAAISP
+286 TDTGGGSGADAALSP
-301 DFNFGGEMDMGKLKN
+301 DFDFGGEMDMGNLKN

-331 KLSNGFLDGM
+331 KFSNGFLDGM
-341 KKFLGFALAL
+341 RKFLGFALVL
-351 DGAIGYVKAFADI
+351 DGAIGYAKAFADI
-364 WNNGLN
+364 WSNGLN
-370 TGNLLALLG
+370 TDNLLTLLG

-390 AFGKLGG
+390 AFGKVGG

-427 LSIAGIFAVGMGI
+427 LSIAGIFAIGMGI

-482 LKDFIVGIFAGDLER
+482 LKDFIVGIFTGDLER

-514 AVISGIEDSF
+514 AVISGVVDGF
-524 NAFLNWLDN
+524 NAFLDQLDEL
-533 VTGGKLSN
+533 TGGRLSGILNAIRELFTGQFEN
-541 IINTIRNLA
+541 IRTTISDVIQA
-550 TAMFADI
+550 VEDI
-557 RFRADAFVQALKL
+557 
-570 LFLGV
+570 FLGM
-575 TQFLTGVFTGDW
+575 TQFLAGVFTGDW
-587 KRAWEGVKNIF
+587 KTAWEGIKNVF
-598 RGVWSGI
+598 KGVWNGI
-605 ASWFG
+605 ASLFG
-610 SAINAVIRGAN
+610 GAVNAVIKGAN

-672 FLAMLGDNKNETE
+672 FLAMLGDNKTEHE

-691 TMKQAMMEALAENGG
+691 TIKQAVAEAMAENGG
-706 GGGEITLH
+706 GGEQVFH
-714 LYLNGRKMAVEV
+714 LYIDGKQVAVQV
-726 VKEINNMTREAGKPV
+726 VKHVNQMTRESGKPV
-741 LLF
+741 ILY

>member
-70 WQGGDVAAGQRESE
+70 WQGGDAAAGQRESE

-132 ALEKQNSGLAAVTDQ
+132 ALEKQNTGLAAVTDQ

-224 ALTRVISVLA
+224 ALVRVISVLA

-258 KKALEGVGKAADDA
+258 KKALEGVGDAADEA
-272 AGGLAGFDEINTIS
+272 AGSLAGFDEINTIS
-286 TDTGGGGGAGAAISP
+286 TDTGGGGGADAALSP
-301 DFNFGGEMDMGKLKN
+301 DFDFGGEMDMGNLKN

-331 KLSNGFLDGM
+331 KFSNGFLDGM
-341 KKFLGFALAL
+341 RKFLGFALVL
-351 DGAIGYVKAFADI
+351 DGAIGYAKAFADI
-364 WNNGLN
+364 WSNGLN
-370 TGNLLALLG
+370 TDNLLTLLG

-390 AFGKLGG
+390 AFGKVGG

-427 LSIAGIFAVGMGI
+427 LSIAGIFAIGMGI

-482 LKDFIVGIFAGDLER
+482 LKDFIVGIFTGDLER

-514 AVISGIEDSF
+514 AVISGVVDGF
-524 NAFLNWLDN
+524 NAFLDQLDEL
-533 VTGGKLSN
+533 TGGRLSGILNAIRELFTGQFEN
-541 IINTIRNLA
+541 IRTTI
-550 TAMFADI
+550 ADVI
-557 RFRADAFVQALKL
+557 QAVEDI
-570 LFLGV
+570 FLGL
-575 TQFLTGVFTGDW
+575 TQFLAGVFTGDW
-587 KRAWEGVKNIF
+587 ETAWEGIKNIF
-598 RGVWSGI
+598 KGVWNGI
-605 ASWFG
+605 ASLFG
-610 SAINAVIRGAN
+610 GAVNAVIKGAN

-672 FLAMLGDNKNETE
+672 FLAMLGDNKTEHE

-691 TMKQAMMEALAENGG
+691 TIKQAVAEAMAENGG
-706 GGGEITLH
+706 GGEQVFH
-714 LYLNGRKMAVEV
+714 LYIDGKQVAVQV
-726 VKEINNMTREAGKPV
+726 VKHVNQMTRESGKPV
-741 LLF
+741 ILY

>member
-70 WQGGDVAAGQRESE
+70 WQGGDAAAGQRESE

-147 VQSHMDRFANRVK
+147 VQNHMDRFANRVK

-175 FRQLRDILT
+175 FRQLRDILM

-258 KKALEGVGKAADDA
+258 KKALEGVGDAADDA
-272 AGGLAGFDEINTIS
+272 AGSLAGFDEINTIS
-286 TDTGGGGGAGAAISP
+286 TDTGGGGGADAALSP
-301 DFNFGGEMDMGKLKN
+301 DFDFGGEMDMGNLKN

-331 KLSNGFLDGM
+331 KFSNGFLDGM
-341 KKFLGFALAL
+341 RKFLGFALVL
-351 DGAIGYVKAFADI
+351 DGAIGYAKAFADI
-364 WNNGLN
+364 WSNGLN
-370 TGNLLALLG
+370 TDNLLTLLG

-390 AFGKLGG
+390 AFGKVGG

-427 LSIAGIFAVGMGI
+427 LSIAGIFAIGIGI

-482 LKDFIVGIFAGDLER
+482 LKDFIVGIFTGDLER

-514 AVISGIEDSF
+514 AVISGVVDGF
-524 NAFLNWLDN
+524 NAFLDQLDEL
-533 VTGGKLSN
+533 TGGRLSGILNAIRELFTGQFEN
-541 IINTIRNLA
+541 IRTTI
-550 TAMFADI
+550 ADVI
-557 RFRADAFVQALKL
+557 QAVEDV
-570 LFLGV
+570 FLGL
-575 TQFLTGVFTGDW
+575 TQFLAGVFTGDW
-587 KRAWEGVKNIF
+587 ETAWEGIKNVF
-598 RGVWSGI
+598 KGVWNGI
-605 ASWFG
+605 ASLFG
-610 SAINAVIRGAN
+610 GAVNAVIKGAN

-672 FLAMLGDNKNETE
+672 FLAMLGDNKTEHE

-691 TMKQAMMEALAENGG
+691 TIKQAVAEAMAENGG
-706 GGGEITLH
+706 GGEQVFH
-714 LYLNGRKMAVEV
+714 LYIDGKQVAVQV
-726 VKEINNMTREAGKPV
+726 VKHVNQMTRESGKPV
-741 LLF
+741 ILY

>member
-70 WQGGDVAAGQRESE
+70 WQGGDAAAGQRESE

-160 RLAKQVF
+160 RLARQVF

-199 LKGAVLTLV
+199 LKGAVLMLV

-272 AGGLAGFDEINTIS
+272 AGSLAGFDEINTIS
-286 TDTGGGGGAGAAISP
+286 TDTGGGGGAGAEISP
-301 DFNFGGEMDMGKLKN
+301 SFDFGGEMEMENLKN
-316 ILGLLKAI
+316 ILELIKLIGLAF
-324 GAALLAW
+324 LAW
-331 KLSNGFLDGM
+331 KLPG
-341 KKFLGFALAL
+341 GFAKNLLGLWIAL
-351 DGAIGYVKAFADI
+351 EGLEGYVKWFKDI
-364 WNNGLN
+364 FDNGMGLDN
-370 TGNLLALLG
+370 MLGLLSHALLLVG
-379 RALEIVAGLWL
+379 GLAI
-390 AFGKLGG
+390 AFGKKGA
-397 AIGLIVAGLGFLVAG
+397 AIGLVITGIGELVAA
-412 FHDAFENGWNLHNLL
+412 FKDADTNGWNLYNMLTA
-427 LSIAGIFAVGMGI
+427 IAGIFSVGMGI
-440 GLLTGSWIPLLV
+440 SLLTGSWIPLLI

-457 VLLALTVLTG
+457 VLLAITVLTG
-467 NGEELL
+467 HGEEMISGLKKVFSGFKDFIAGVFSGDMTKTMAGL
-473 DGLKQMFEG
+473 SAMWEGLKQ
-482 LKDFIVGIFAGDLER
+482 IVGAVIA
-497 AFGGIKTL
+497 GIKDML
-505 FDGFGKVAN
+505 G
-514 AVISGIEDSF
+514 
-524 NAFLNWLDN
+524 AFTKWMDEK
-533 VTGGKLSN
+533 TGGWFSRFCNK
-541 IINTIRNLA
+541 IAQTLA
-550 TAMFADI
+550 KMVNFI
-557 RFRADAFVQALKL
+557 
-570 LFLGV
+570 
-575 TQFLTGVFTGDW
+575 
-587 KRAWEGVKNIF
+587 
-598 RGVWSGI
+598 
-605 ASWFG
+605 
-610 SAINAVIRGAN
+610 IRGIN
-621 WLISQLN
+621 KLIDGLN
-628 KIKWNVPDWVPVI
+628 SVNISFPEWVPII
-641 GGKKL
+641 GGKKFAPNIRKL
-646 GISIP
+646 
-651 KISEYRIPALAT
+651 SEYRIPALAT

-706 GGGEITLH
+706 GGGDITLH

>member
-70 WQGGDVAAGQRESE
+70 WQGGDAAAGQRESE
-84 LLAKIPALKTQM
+84 LLAKIPALKAQA

-116 LGKQE
+116 LEKQE

-175 FRQLRDILT
+175 FRQLRDILM

-258 KKALEGVGKAADDA
+258 KKALEGVGDAADDA
-272 AGGLAGFDEINTIS
+272 AGSLAGFDEINTIS
-286 TDTGGGGGAGAAISP
+286 TDTGGGGGADTALSP
-301 DFNFGGEMDMGKLKN
+301 DFDFGGEMDMGNLKN
-316 ILGLLKAI
+316 ILGLLEAI

-331 KLSNGFLDGM
+331 KFSNGFLDGM
-341 KKFLGFALAL
+341 KKFLGFALVL
-351 DGAIGYVKAFADI
+351 DGAIGYAKAFADI
-364 WNNGLN
+364 WSNGLN
-370 TGNLLALLG
+370 TDNLLTLLG

-390 AFGKLGG
+390 AFGKVGG

-427 LSIAGIFAVGMGI
+427 LSIAGIFAIGMGI

-482 LKDFIVGIFAGDLER
+482 LKDFIVGIFTGDLER

-514 AVISGIEDSF
+514 AVISGVVDGF
-524 NAFLNWLDN
+524 NAFLDKLDEL
-533 VTGGKLSN
+533 TGGRLSGILNAIRELFMGQFEN
-541 IINTIRNLA
+541 IRTTI
-550 TAMFADI
+550 ADVI
-557 RFRADAFVQALKL
+557 QAVEDI
-570 LFLGV
+570 FLGL
-575 TQFLTGVFTGDW
+575 TQFLAGVFTGDW
-587 KRAWEGVKNIF
+587 ETAWEGIKNVF
-598 RGVWSGI
+598 KGVWNGI
-605 ASWFG
+605 ASLFG
-610 SAINAVIRGAN
+610 GAVNAVIKGAN

-672 FLAMLGDNKNETE
+672 FLAMLGDNKTEHE

-691 TMKQAMMEALAENGG
+691 TIKQAVAEAMAENGG
-706 GGGEITLH
+706 GGEQVFH
-714 LYLNGRKMAVEV
+714 LYIDGKQVAVQV
-726 VKEINNMTREAGKPV
+726 VKHVNQMTRESGKPV
-741 LLF
+741 ILY

>member
-70 WQGGDVAAGQRESE
+70 WQGGDAAAGQRESE

-167 VFTIIAGA
+167 IFTIIAGA

-234 QLFSML
+234 QRFSML

-258 KKALEGVGKAADDA
+258 KKALEGVGDAADDA
-272 AGGLAGFDEINTIS
+272 AGSLAGFDEINTIS
-286 TDTGGGGGAGAAISP
+286 TDTGGGSGADAALSP
-301 DFNFGGEMDMGKLKN
+301 DFDFGGEMDMGNLKN

-331 KLSNGFLDGM
+331 KFSNGFLDGM
-341 KKFLGFALAL
+341 RKFLGFALVL
-351 DGAIGYVKAFADI
+351 DGAIGYAKAFADI
-364 WNNGLN
+364 WSNGLN
-370 TGNLLALLG
+370 TDNLLTLLG

-390 AFGKLGG
+390 AFGKVGG

-427 LSIAGIFAVGMGI
+427 LSIAGIFAIGMGI

-482 LKDFIVGIFAGDLER
+482 LKDFIVGIFTGDLER

-514 AVISGIEDSF
+514 AVISGVVDGF
-524 NAFLNWLDN
+524 NAFLDQLDEL
-533 VTGGKLSN
+533 TGGRLSGILNAIRELFTGQFEN
-541 IINTIRNLA
+541 IRTTI
-550 TAMFADI
+550 ADVI
-557 RFRADAFVQALKL
+557 QAVEDI
-570 LFLGV
+570 FLGL

-587 KRAWEGVKNIF
+587 KTAWEGIKNVF
-598 RGVWSGI
+598 KGVWNGI
-605 ASWFG
+605 ASLFG
-610 SAINAVIRGAN
+610 GAVNAVIKGAN

-672 FLAMLGDNKNETE
+672 FLAMLGDNKTEHE

-691 TMKQAMMEALAENGG
+691 TIRQAVAEAMAENGG
-706 GGGEITLH
+706 GGEQVFH
-714 LYLNGRKMAVEV
+714 LYIDGKQVAVQV
-726 VKEINNMTREAGKPV
+726 VKHVNQMTRESGKPV
-741 LLF
+741 ILY